1 MDIGTLAGAF
11 VERPFLALIPAAVF
25 GWLYIRRRKWMI
37 LIAALAWLAYFPY
50 EHTMKTACSSQ
61 PDQCDIRVDL
71 LPIYFVLF
79 LLSVLA
85 IIAYVRASRSAR
97 QISQ

>member
-37 LIAALAWLAYFPY
+37 LIAAFAWLAYFPY

-71 LPIYFVLF
+71 LPTYFVLF

-85 IIAYVRASRSAR
+85 IIVYIKTRHAAQRT
-97 QISQ
+97 